1 MRLIKLGAIAA
12 AAVASVV
19 TGCSSSSGSSSA
31 STGTINWWTWD
42 DKQAAAYQSCATA
55 FEKANPGTTVKISQY
70 DVSDY
75 FTKLTT
81 GFVAGNAPDAFQDS
95 VQYFPAYAGQNQLMP
110 LDDLIKKTNYNL
122 SQFSV
127 GVNAWKYTDGK
138 QYGLPLDWAA
148 TAIYYNQDM
157 LTKAGF
163 TTQEVN
169 SLTWNPTDGG
179 TFDKMVAHLTVDKN
193 GKRGDQPGFD
203 KNHIATY
210 GVGVLNA
217 DDFIGQ
223 TTWSTMAATT
233 GWQMGDK
240 SNWPTQFNY
249 DDPRLVKTMDY
260 IKSLATRGF
269 MPGFGQ
275 FSSANGQSTV
285 SDVDLLGSGKVAL
298 ENAGSWEAATFAKLP
313 GVKVGIAPTVLGPD
327 GKRAVMS
334 NSNGNTI
341 WAGTKNPDLTWKWVS
356 YMGSAECQ
364 TLAGRSGTF
373 FPSIASAMDASA
385 QAMKAQGVDWSV
397 FTQYQKDGSLYGA
410 IAYANGAALQQAEQP
425 LLDAYFGGSRGDDVF
440 AEMQQK
446 SQQILTQKQ

>member
-1 MRLIKLGAIAA
+1 MKNRIVAVMAA
-12 AAVASVV
+12 TAAVASVV

-42 DKQAAAYQSCATA
+42 DKQAVAYQSCATA

-75 FTKLTT
+75 FTKLTS

-95 VQYFPAYAGQNQLMP
+95 VQYFPAYAGQNQLLP
-110 LDDLIKKTNYNL
+110 LDDLIKKTSYNL

-127 GVNAWKYTDGK
+127 GVDAWKYTDGK

-148 TAIYYNQDM
+148 TAIYFNQDK
-157 LTKAGF
+157 LTAAGY
-163 TTQEVN
+163 TAQDVS

-193 GKRGDQPGFD
+193 GKRGDQAGFD
-203 KNHIATY
+203 KSHIATY

-223 TTWSTMAATT
+223 TTWSTFAATT
-233 GWQMGDK
+233 GWQVGNK
-240 SNWPTQFNY
+240 SNFPTQFNY
-249 DDPRLVKTMDY
+249 NDPRFVQTMDY
-260 IKSLATRGF
+260 IKSLATRGY

-285 SDVDLLGSGKVAL
+285 SDTDLLGSGKVAL

-313 GVKVGIAPTVLGPD
+313 GVKVGIAPTVIGPD

-364 TLAGRSGTF
+364 TLAGKSGTF

-385 QAMKAQGVDWSV
+385 QAMKSQGVDWSV

-446 SQQILTQKQ
+446 SQQILTQK

>member
-1 MRLIKLGAIAA
+1 MKNRIVAVMAA
-12 AAVASVV
+12 TAAVASVV

-42 DKQAAAYQSCATA
+42 DKQAVAYQSCATA

-75 FTKLTT
+75 FTKLTS

-95 VQYFPAYAGQNQLMP
+95 VQYFPAYAGQNQLLP
-110 LDDLIKKTNYNL
+110 LDDLIKKTSYNL

-127 GVNAWKYTDGK
+127 GVDAWKYTDGK

-148 TAIYYNQDM
+148 TAIYFNQDK
-157 LTKAGF
+157 LTAAGY
-163 TTQEVN
+163 TAQDVS

-193 GKRGDQPGFD
+193 GKRGDQAGFD
-203 KNHIATY
+203 KSRIATY
-210 GVGVLNA
+210 GVGVLNV

-223 TTWSTMAATT
+223 TTWSTFAATT
-233 GWQMGDK
+233 GWQMGNK
-240 SNWPTQFNY
+240 SNFPTQFNY
-249 DDPRLVKTMDY
+249 NDPRFVQTMDY
-260 IKSLATRGF
+260 IKSLATRGY

-285 SDVDLLGSGKVAL
+285 SDTDLLGSGKVAL

-313 GVKVGIAPTVLGPD
+313 GVKVGIAPTVIGPD

-364 TLAGRSGTF
+364 TLAGKSGTF

-385 QAMKAQGVDWSV
+385 QAMKSQGVDWSV

-446 SQQILTQKQ
+446 SQQILTQK